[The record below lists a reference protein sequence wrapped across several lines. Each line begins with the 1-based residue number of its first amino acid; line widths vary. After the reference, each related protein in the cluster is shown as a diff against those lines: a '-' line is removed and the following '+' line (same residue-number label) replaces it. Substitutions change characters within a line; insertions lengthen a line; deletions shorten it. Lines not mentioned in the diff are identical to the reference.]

1 MRKSVGGRR
10 SANDGKRKKGA
21 DEKRNNDVEKKKN
34 AENAKKKNEK
44 SEKKRKDAN
53 VRKSFGGLGSWRR
66 GCEEKKKRDFE
77 DLEKNKMSSYR
88 LINSDLL
95 LRK

>member
-1 MRKSVGGRR
+1 M
-10 SANDGKRKKGA
+10 
-21 DEKRNNDVEKKKN
+21 
-34 AENAKKKNEK
+34 
-44 SEKKRKDAN
+44 
-53 VRKSFGGLGSWRR
+53 RKSFGGLGSWRR

-95 LRK
+95 LRKSEQRRDVKGYL